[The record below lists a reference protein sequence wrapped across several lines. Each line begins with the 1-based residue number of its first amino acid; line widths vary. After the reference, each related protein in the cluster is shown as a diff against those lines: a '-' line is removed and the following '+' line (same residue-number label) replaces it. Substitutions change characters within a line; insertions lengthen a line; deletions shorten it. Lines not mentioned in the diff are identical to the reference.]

1 MGKNSGNGKMATNG
15 RGRPSVLTPE
25 VQKTICEAIEDGCYV
40 ETAVSLAGISRPTFY
55 VWLKKGAGGDPKYS
69 DFVDTIKKAMAK
81 SEHDAIQIINKAAEK
96 NWTAAAWKLERRYP
110 HKYGLRNREAIPADE
125 IPEER
130 GAVFDPSL
138 LTVPELKKLIE
149 LVDQMEELHK
159 KGLPADVL
167 EAEFTAISD
176 KATSNG
182 KGEAG

>member
-1 MGKNSGNGKMATNG
+1 
-15 RGRPSVLTPE
+15 
-25 VQKTICEAIEDGCYV
+25 
-40 ETAVSLAGISRPTFY
+40 
-55 VWLKKGAGGDPKYS
+55 
-69 DFVDTIKKAMAK
+69 MAK